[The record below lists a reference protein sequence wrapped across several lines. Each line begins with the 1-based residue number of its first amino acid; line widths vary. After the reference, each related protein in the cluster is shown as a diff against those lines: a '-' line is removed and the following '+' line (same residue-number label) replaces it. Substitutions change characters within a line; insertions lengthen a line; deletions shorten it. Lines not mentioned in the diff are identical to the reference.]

1 MLENLVSRE
10 TGYTVPSRVNLLM
23 LHTQAESGGWKLA
36 YNNAIRVFSSSN
48 SDVITYKQVYLCIIP
63 TAEGITRRALV
74 KEYLD
79 HPHPEEMM
87 YIYTYVRFYM
97 RSFTLLPETM
107 ARFSFG

>member
-87 YIYTYVRFYM
+87 YIYTYVRFCM